1 MLGGSTL
8 EVKTLGMGRSVGSL
22 GFPDEA
28 PPSPRAG
35 ILRGMLSG
43 SYSITEDF
51 HNSAF
56 SE

>member
-8 EVKTLGMGRSVGSL
+8 EVKTLGMGQSVGSL

-28 PPSPRAG
+28 PPRAG